1 MPKGFLFVKAIL
13 MARCARQ
20 AQGTGHRAQGKKI
33 KESLSSP
40 CAFSL
45 IRFLAN
51 FFSIFPLKVKKVNF
65 CT

>member
-40 CAFSL
+40 CALSLNQDFQQIFSL
-45 IRFLAN
+45 
-51 FFSIFPLKVKKVNF
+51 FFH
-65 CT
+65 